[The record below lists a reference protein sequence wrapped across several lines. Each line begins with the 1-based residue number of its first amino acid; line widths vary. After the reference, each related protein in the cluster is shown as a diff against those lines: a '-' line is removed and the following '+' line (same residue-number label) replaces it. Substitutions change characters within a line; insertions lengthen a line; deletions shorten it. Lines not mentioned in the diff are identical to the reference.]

1 MKLKQLSKNSQIYS
15 CQSSKDCHF
24 YIMPGLST
32 LSSSLRQG
40 SILHQGRYRRDARAM
55 DEDEESWFDQED
67 DGDDPDPV
75 VRSVDT
81 NFRNTRV
88 DPELDAIGRFIGM
101 EGELEQKLE
110 DIGGWLY
117 GDIFVTSLLNR

>member
-1 MKLKQLSKNSQIYS
+1 
-15 CQSSKDCHF
+15 
-24 YIMPGLST
+24 
-32 LSSSLRQG
+32 
-40 SILHQGRYRRDARAM
+40 M